1 MICALCKIRIYLRK
15 KKKSIT
21 HYCQLLIRLIPFNPA
36 KQDNTSNQTLLGS
49 SVCQQNMK
57 QFVLKSLLNTIAKP
71 LVIEF
76 AIIVL

>member
-21 HYCQLLIRLIPFNPA
+21 HYCQLPA